1 MKQKYLLFIAGL
13 VALALVVFLVLGSE
27 SDIQAY
33 KEKVENDRLNRDRI
47 FKNSAES
54 PIGQRD
60 KFKGLQYFAI
70 NPDFRIKAKLSV
82 LRNAEPYPIQMTKS
96 DPEKYARFGYATF
109 KYQGKEYK
117 MLLLQKSG
125 DKFLFL
131 PFTDASNGKT
141 TYRGG
146 RYINNVAFPKTDE
159 IVLDFNYATNP
170 YCVYNEDYT
179 CPIPPKENRLDF
191 EISAGEKSYKKP
203 ENQDN
208 K

>member
-1 MKQKYLLFIAGL
+1 MKQKYLLFGAGL
-13 VALALVVFLVLGSE
+13 IALALVVFLVLGDE
-27 SDIQAY
+27 NDTQAY
-33 KEKVENDRLNRDRI
+33 KEKVENDRLNRDRY

-54 PIGQRD
+54 PISQKD
-60 KFKGLQYFAI
+60 SFVGLQYFAI
-70 NPDFRIKAKLSV
+70 NPDFKIKAKLSV
-82 LRNAEPYPIQMTKS
+82 IKGAEPFPIQMTKG
-96 DPEKYARFGYATF
+96 DAEKYAKFGYATF

-117 MLLLQKSG
+117 MLLLHKPG

-131 PFTDASNGKT
+131 PFLDASNKKT

-159 IVLDFNYATNP
+159 VILDFNYATNP
-170 YCVYNEDYT
+170 YCVYNDDYT

-191 EISAGEKSYKKP
+191 EINAGEKLYKKD
-203 ENQDN
+203 E